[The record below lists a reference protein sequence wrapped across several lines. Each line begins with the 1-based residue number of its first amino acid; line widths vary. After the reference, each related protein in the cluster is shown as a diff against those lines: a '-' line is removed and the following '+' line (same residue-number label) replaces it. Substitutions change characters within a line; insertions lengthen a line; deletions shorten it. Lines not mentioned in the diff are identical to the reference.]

1 MRGTFG
7 TGPLGTGSY
16 LVGHRGSWVE
26 PQVVEVWF
34 LVLFFPL
41 VPLSRWS
48 VAVDEQ
54 RMSVAERGLDL
65 TVHARSRVA
74 LGSTMRRIAGSL
86 GVVNLALLPLAFGTW
101 KIGSPWA
108 TPLLT
113 TVLGWAV
120 SPGILGKLGMAVE
133 MGVVLGGA
141 VIPIILLMLL
151 DEHTPRV
158 PLRWALGLGRSEG
171 AT

>member
-48 VAVDEQ
+48 VAIEKRQ
-54 RMSVAERGLDL
+54 AGVAEQGLDL
-65 TVHARSRVA
+65 TVHSRSRIV
-74 LGSTMRRIAGSL
+74 LGSAVRRIAGSV
-86 GVVNLALLPLAFGTW
+86 GVVALALLPLAFAIG

-113 TVLGWAV
+113 TVLGWAL
-120 SPGILGKLGMAVE
+120 SPGVLGKLGMAVE
-133 MGVVLGGA
+133 MGLVLGGA

-158 PLRWALGLGRSEG
+158 PLRSALGLGRSAG